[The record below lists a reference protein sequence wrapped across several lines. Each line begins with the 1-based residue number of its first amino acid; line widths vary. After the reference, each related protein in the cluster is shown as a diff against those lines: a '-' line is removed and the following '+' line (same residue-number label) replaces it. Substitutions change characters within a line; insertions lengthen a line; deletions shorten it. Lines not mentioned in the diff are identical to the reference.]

1 MGRRR
6 RRRTGAIL
14 LIGGGCKLCGRR
26 RPHGR
31 QVPDLDDPVVADG
44 EQLLLG
50 LVHVHVDDAVLGIVE
65 RGQRR
70 APVGNADQRHVIGTV
85 SAIGRGHLRH
95 VLQHIVARIADAHL
109 KLEAHDRD
117 VDAIHRAGVADRL
130 AAVATVVLADSC
142 AEARTVL
149 DYPAKGWMEYI
160 QRGFILESHEIA

>member
-1 MGRRR
+1 MGRRHVDQQRRR
-6 RRRTGAIL
+6 RRDLLAGAIIII
-14 LIGGGCKLCGRR
+14 IGGGCKLCGRR

-70 APVGNADQRHVIGTV
+70 ATAEWTNNVMVIV
-85 SAIGRGHLRH
+85 SASANRIVHLRH

-109 KLEAHDRD
+109 ELEAHDWD
-117 VDAIHRAGVADRL
+117 VDAIHRARVADRL

-142 AEARTVL
+142 A
-149 DYPAKGWMEYI
+149 
-160 QRGFILESHEIA
+160 